1 MWKKSRIETGEET
14 GRKLLGDK
22 WDLII
27 EALSAQNQDIT
38 KYIVE
43 WKFRKFTIVLN
54 WALKLEKL
62 LH

>member
-27 EALSAQNQDIT
+27 EALSA
-38 KYIVE
+38 
-43 WKFRKFTIVLN
+43 
-54 WALKLEKL
+54 
-62 LH
+62 